1 MTAAFHPLPVVDEVV
16 AGRYEAPELGRPL
29 ATGIRRIAVADS
41 LDGAERDLVAGLDLG
56 GRLAVVGDAG
66 TWPAL
71 GARVARA
78 LGGGADEIVLDR
90 PKADEATA
98 DLLQDRARHAD
109 ALVAV
114 GSGTLNDLCKH
125 VTHRTGRRCVVFA
138 TAASMDGYV
147 TTTVSITRDGFKLS
161 LPAHAPTGV
170 FFDLGVLAAA
180 PPRMAR
186 AGLGDTVCRTTAQ
199 LDWLLSHLLLDTVYA
214 ETPYRLMAEDE
225 PRLYA
230 AAHRLPEG
238 DLGAML
244 LLTRMLILSG
254 LGVLVTH
261 TSHCG
266 SMGEHSISHFVDT
279 FADPHPKTL
288 HGEQVGAATWSMARL
303 QAETLARDEPPV
315 LQPWPLDEATFA
327 DRYGRFAPSCLAA
340 ARKKPFDPAGTERL
354 NRRLAGRW
362 PEIRRAL
369 SAVMLPP
376 AEMERVMRAAGAPLR
391 AVDLGIDPDLF
402 RRAVGHAHEI
412 RDRYGFLDLAAQA
425 GRLAGFA
432 AGET

>member
-1 MTAAFHPLPVVDEVV
+1 MMRAFHPLPIIDDVV
-16 AGRYEAPELGRPL
+16 AGRYQAPELGGPL
-29 ATGIRRIAVADS
+29 KTDISRVAVADS

-56 GRLAVVGDAG
+56 TRLAVVGDEN
-66 TWPAL
+66 TWPVL
-71 GARVARA
+71 GARVAAA
-78 LGGGADEIVLDR
+78 LGDVDVVVLDH

-98 DLLQDRARHAD
+98 DALQERARHAD

-114 GSGTLNDLCKH
+114 GSGTINDLCKH
-125 VTHRTGRRCVVFA
+125 VTHRTGRRCAVFA
-138 TAASMDGYV
+138 TGLSMDGYV

-161 LPAHAPTGV
+161 LPAHAPVGV

-180 PPRMAR
+180 PSRMAR

-199 LDWLLSHLLLDTVYA
+199 LDWLLSHILLDTVYA

-225 PRLYA
+225 PKLYA
-230 AAHRLPEG
+230 QAHLLPKG
-238 DLGAML
+238 DLGATL

-288 HGEQVGAATWSMARL
+288 HGEQVGIASWSMARL
-303 QAETLARDEPPV
+303 QAAMLEREEAPV
-315 LQPWPLDEATFA
+315 LAPLPLDEATFA
-327 DRYGRFAPSCLAA
+327 RRYGRLAPSCLAA
-340 ARKKPFDPAGTERL
+340 ARKKPFDPAGTEGL
-354 NRRLAGRW
+354 NRRLAERW
-362 PEIRRAL
+362 PEIRRRVGA
-369 SAVMLPP
+369 AMLPP
-376 AEMERVMRAAGAPLR
+376 AEMERVMRAAGAALH
-391 AVDLGIDPDLF
+391 AAELGIDPAF
-402 RRAVGHAHEI
+402 YRRAVGHAHEI

-425 GRLAGFA
+425 GRLERFA
-432 AGET
+432 AGEG